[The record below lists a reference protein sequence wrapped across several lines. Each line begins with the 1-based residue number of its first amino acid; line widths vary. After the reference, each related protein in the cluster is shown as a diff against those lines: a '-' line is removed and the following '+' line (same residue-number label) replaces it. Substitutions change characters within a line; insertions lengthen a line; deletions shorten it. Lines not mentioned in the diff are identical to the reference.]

1 MNFLKKLFKRKEKTL
16 LTEIEPLVDKVI
28 IKSYRDI
35 AKKINGA
42 PSAKTSD
49 EKILDIYRK
58 VLIAFKAEASQR
70 GERIPA
76 VNLNSIALKFMQVYE
91 MSGEEFF
98 NEHLEYEIIKYHN
111 EGLREDY
118 KRHEITFF

>member
-1 MNFLKKLFKRKEKTL
+1 MNFLKKLFKKKEKNL
-16 LTEIEPLVDKVI
+16 LTEIEPLIDRVI

-35 AKKINGA
+35 AKRNNGA

-49 EKILDIYRK
+49 EKILEIYRK
-58 VLIAFKAEASQR
+58 VLIAFKAEATAR

-76 VNLNSIALKFMQVYE
+76 VNLNAIALQFMQVYE
-91 MSGEEFF
+91 MTGEQFF
-98 NEHLEYEIIKYHN
+98 NEHLEYEINKYHY

-118 KRHEITFF
+118 KKHEITFF